1 VSWLHPERPGSSR
14 GPARCGLA
22 ALAITAVLVGVP
34 GTAAALPPT
43 PPPNPGDSQLDA
55 AAADAR
61 VKTAQV
67 DNLAGQLAGAQ
78 AQLDQVRQQLELTME
93 LANKAQ
99 VDLRWAQDAVTAA
112 DGGQAEAQQAVT
124 EANRALADA
133 NQQASRFAVGSYQQG
148 STIGAFS
155 AYMGATNP
163 QDLLDRVALLNAVG
177 GSQLDVMQA
186 LEQAHTRTLTANS
199 TAQTSKDQAAAAAG
213 RATGAKHAADNA
225 TQAAVQAQQTQAGRA
240 QQLQTQRNKAQY
252 DLDNARQNV
261 AGLQGQRL
269 GFEQWDT
276 QRRAAEAE
284 AAQAAAE
291 QARTQILAA
300 ADVTGSAPRSAGTAL
315 APAGPM
321 AAADVTGSAP
331 RSAGTALAPA
341 GPMAAADVT
350 GSAPGSAGT
359 ALAPAGPMS
368 ATARTVIARAVSQL
382 GVSYAW
388 GGGNSSGPSLGV
400 RDGGV
405 ADSYGD
411 YTKIGFDCSGLMIY
425 AFAGVGF
432 SLPHY
437 AGYQYLAGTQVPL
450 AQMQPG
456 DLITYSNDGT
466 PTGIHHIAIYIGNGQ
481 MIEAQQSGTYVKV
494 SPVRYGEG
502 IMPSATRLL

>member
-1 VSWLHPERPGSSR
+1 MSWLHPERPSSAR

-61 VKTAQV
+61 TKAAQV
-67 DNLAGQLAGAQ
+67 ENLAGQLAGAQ

-99 VDLRWAQDAVTAA
+99 VDLRSAQDAVTAA
-112 DGGQAEAQQAVT
+112 DAGQAEAQQAAT

-148 STIGAFS
+148 STVGAFS

-261 AGLQGQRL
+261 VGLQGQRL
-269 GFEQWDT
+269 SFEQWDT
-276 QRRAAEAE
+276 RRRAAEAE

-291 QARTQILAA
+291 QARTQI
-300 ADVTGSAPRSAGTAL
+300 
-315 APAGPM
+315 
-321 AAADVTGSAP
+321 
-331 RSAGTALAPA
+331 
-341 GPMAAADVT
+341 MAAADVT

-359 ALAPAGPMS
+359 ALAPAGPMA

-382 GVSYAW
+382 GVPYAW

-425 AFAGVGF
+425 AFAGVGI

-437 AGYQYLAGTQVPL
+437 AGYQYLAGRQVPL

-466 PTGIHHIAIYIGNGQ
+466 PTGIHHIALYIGNGQ

-502 IMPSATRLL
+502 IMASATRLL

>member
-1 VSWLHPERPGSSR
+1 MSWLHPERPGSSR

-61 VKTAQV
+61 AKTAQV

-99 VDLRWAQDAVTAA
+99 VDLRSAQDAVTAA
-112 DGGQAEAQQAVT
+112 DAGQAEAQQAAT

-269 GFEQWDT
+269 SFEQWDT

-321 AAADVTGSAP
+321 AA
-331 RSAGTALAPA
+331 
-341 GPMAAADVT
+341 
-350 GSAPGSAGT
+350 
-359 ALAPAGPMS
+359 
-368 ATARTVIARAVSQL
+368 TARTVIARAVSQL
-382 GVSYAW
+382 GVPYAW

-425 AFAGVGF
+425 AFAGVGI

-466 PTGIHHIAIYIGNGQ
+466 PTGIHHIALYIGNGQ

-502 IMPSATRLL
+502 IMASATRLL

>member
-14 GPARCGLA
+14 EPARCGLA

-61 VKTAQV
+61 AKTAQV

-78 AQLDQVRQQLELTME
+78 AQLDQLRQQLELTME

-99 VDLRWAQDAVTAA
+99 VDLRSAQDAVTAA
-112 DGGQAEAQQAVT
+112 DAGQAEAQQAVT

-225 TQAAVQAQQTQAGRA
+225 TQAAVQAQQSQAGRA

-261 AGLQGQRL
+261 VGLQGQRL
-269 GFEQWDT
+269 SFEQWDT
-276 QRRAAEAE
+276 RRRAAEAE

-291 QARTQILAA
+291 QARTQIMAA
-300 ADVTGSAPRSAGTAL
+300 ADVTGSAPGLAGTAL

-321 AAADVTGSAP
+321 STTDVTS
-331 RSAGTALAPA
+331 
-341 GPMAAADVT
+341 
-350 GSAPGSAGT
+350 SAPGSAGT
-359 ALAPAGPMS
+359 ALAPAGPMA
-368 ATARTVIARAVSQL
+368 ATARTVITRAVSQL
-382 GVSYAW
+382 GVPYAW

-425 AFAGVGF
+425 AFAGVGI

-437 AGYQYLAGTQVPL
+437 AGYQYLAGKQVPL

-466 PTGIHHIAIYIGNGQ
+466 PTGIHHIALYIGNGQ

-502 IMPSATRLL
+502 IMASATRLL

>member
-61 VKTAQV
+61 AKTAQV

-99 VDLRWAQDAVTAA
+99 VDLRSAQDAVTAA
-112 DGGQAEAQQAVT
+112 DAGQAEAQQAAT

-269 GFEQWDT
+269 SFEQWDT

-321 AAADVTGSAP
+321 AA
-331 RSAGTALAPA
+331 
-341 GPMAAADVT
+341 
-350 GSAPGSAGT
+350 
-359 ALAPAGPMS
+359 
-368 ATARTVIARAVSQL
+368 TARTVIARAVSQL
-382 GVSYAW
+382 GVPYAW

-425 AFAGVGF
+425 AFAGVGI

-466 PTGIHHIAIYIGNGQ
+466 PTGIHHIALYIGNGQ

-502 IMPSATRLL
+502 IMASATRLL